1 MQAAIDRV
9 FRSLSFKPLAGFSH
23 EAQPEVSRGEAEAL
37 AERLLENFK
46 GQLVRSASQHH

>member
-9 FRSLSFKPLAGFSH
+9 FRSLSFKVPACFDG
-23 EAQPEVSRGEAEAL
+23 EARPDATRNDAEAL

-46 GQLVRSASQHH
+46 GQLVHNAGRHH